1 MPCALVN
8 SSDVL
13 EKVKQKL
20 FQRISNYLYID
31 IVSYP
36 RRVEPSILRVLT

>member
-8 SSDVL
+8 SSDIL
-13 EKVKQKL
+13 EKLKQKL
-20 FQRISNYLYID
+20 FQRISNCLYTD

-36 RRVEPSILRVLT
+36 RRVESSILRLLT